1 MDTLAKY
8 RQIIKEVL
16 SEYAQYKPINGDIE
30 NIPIFDETHD
40 RYQLVSMGWEG
51 KKRVYGCVMHIDI
64 KADKVWLQND
74 NTDANIAQ
82 ELVMKGIPQTQI
94 VLGFQPEHYR
104 SYTGFAVM

>member
-1 MDTLAKY
+1 MDTLTTY
-8 RQIIKEVL
+8 RQIIKDVL
-16 SEYAQYKPINGDIE
+16 SEYAEYKPINGDIE
-30 NIPIFDETHD
+30 NIIIFDETHD

-82 ELVMKGIPQTQI
+82 QLIVKGIPRKQI
-94 VLGFQPEHYR
+94 VLGFQPKSYR
-104 SYTGFAVM
+104 SYTDFAVM